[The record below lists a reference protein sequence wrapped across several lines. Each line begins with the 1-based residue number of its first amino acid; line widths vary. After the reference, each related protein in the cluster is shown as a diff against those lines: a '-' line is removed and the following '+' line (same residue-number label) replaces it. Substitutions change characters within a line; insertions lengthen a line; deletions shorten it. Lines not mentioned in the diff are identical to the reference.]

1 MTEQKKV
8 KINSPDR
15 EINPNARPWALPKIN
30 WTIRLNPETE
40 HIINL
45 MTLHFG
51 ISKNNVVVHAIHKLW
66 SEVAPTI
73 ERKRLADYE
82 QKVKA
87 ARLWRITKN
96 ELAAQKARAER
107 LEIIKQKAQ
116 RDAQIKRTMDAR
128 KARAEKAAQAEQLAR
143 QLLKSEEQENSQSND
158 VDEEREENND
168 VLNGSEFEETNGEA
182 QED

>member
-128 KARAEKAAQAEQLAR
+128 KARAEKAAQAEKAAR
-143 QLLKSEEQENSQSND
+143 QSSDLGEREAAQSNA
-158 VDEEREENND
+158 VDERLEESNG
-168 VLNGSEFEETNGEA
+168 VLNQSDVEQTNG
-182 QED
+182 DVRDD